1 MRASLLA
8 LLLVLFLAMVYGLT
22 LAPGITWANHGA
34 DSGGL
39 VAAAYTGGVAH
50 PPGYPLYLMLARL
63 AQLLLP
69 GEVALR
75 TNLLSALFAI
85 LAALGL
91 YAILRQLQAPAPL
104 AGLGALSLG
113 LAPAVWGQAVISEVY
128 TLHLVLA
135 CMVFL
140 QLFGREMSSP
150 QSGAVSDL
158 LRGLVFGLALSNHA
172 TSLFLAPVL
181 LFDSAPGR
189 RHPLVRILLRLGI
202 AGLTALG
209 LYATLFLRGLS
220 DAPVNWGKVN
230 SFERLWWLVSGA
242 PYHAYL
248 GGLPDLPQKL
258 PQLWAEL
265 SAYGWPLLLLVG
277 LGLAFLPG
285 LKLLKSLTLVIA
297 VLHLFFVLNYD
308 TRDWQV
314 NLLPLYLLF
323 SLWLA
328 LGMARLPD
336 FLRPAW
342 QKPVRWGLSALV
354 ALSLAWNVTTVW
366 PQVDASRDTR
376 AADFAET
383 ILAGVSP
390 DALVFTNE
398 DRDTFALWYYHY
410 VLGQRPDIAV
420 LTVGLLDQDWY
431 RETLRLT
438 YPHLSIPDTTDAN
451 FRQAIIRANPDLP
464 ACAIFM
470 DPAPAFGCR

>member
-1 MRASLLA
+1 VRVPLLI
-8 LLLVLFLAMVYGLT
+8 LLLLGLVYGLT

-39 VAAAYTGGVAH
+39 VAAAYTGGAAH
-50 PPGYPLYLMLARL
+50 PPGYPLYLALARL
-63 AQLLLP
+63 AQLVFP
-69 GEVALR
+69 GEIAFR

-91 YAILRQLQAPAPL
+91 YALLRQLKAPTPL

-128 TLHLVLA
+128 TLHLALA
-135 CMVFL
+135 SLVFL
-140 QLFGREMSSP
+140 QLFRVGGMSKP
-150 QSGAVSDL
+150 WPETVSDA

-181 LFDSAPGR
+181 LFDSTPGQ
-189 RHPLVRILLRLGI
+189 RHPLTRILLRFGL
-202 AGLTALG
+202 AGLTALS

-242 PYHAYL
+242 PYRDYL
-248 GGLPDLPQKL
+248 GGLPDLSQKL

-265 SAYGWPLLLLVG
+265 AAYGWPLLLLVG
-277 LGLAFLPG
+277 LGLALLPG
-285 LKLLKSLTLVIA
+285 LKLLKRLTLLIA
-297 VLHLFFVLNYD
+297 VLYLFFALNYD

-323 SLWLA
+323 GLWLA
-328 LGMARLPD
+328 LGLARLPD

-342 QKPVRWGLSALV
+342 RKPVRWGLTALV
-354 ALSLAWNVTTVW
+354 ALNLAWNVSVAW

-390 DALVFTNE
+390 NALVFTNE
-398 DRDTFALWYYHY
+398 DRDTFALWYSHY
-410 VLGQRPDIAV
+410 VLGQRPDVAV
-420 LTVGLLDQDWY
+420 LVSDLLPYAWY

-438 YPHLSIPDTTDAN
+438 YPHLTIPDIAEDN
-451 FRQAIIRANPDLP
+451 FRQAVIRANPDLP
-464 ACAIFM
+464 ACAIFI